1 MHQEQS
7 TGLHPMVILEL
18 KNRLSFYFQGDFAFI
33 HDASEVKYAYYT
45 TCPFLE
51 VIPTIN
57 MIIFTPLQ
65 PSSCKAVET
74 YLLLL

>member
-1 MHQEQS
+1 MGVFVLQEQS

-51 VIPTIN
+51 VIIN
-57 MIIFTPLQ
+57 FYYDYFLPL
-65 PSSCKAVET
+65 PCNLVAAW
-74 YLLLL
+74 L